1 MTKKE
6 DILLSAQTAEIVAW
20 GPMYATGIPLID
32 FQHKELV
39 SLTNQLYRACTM
51 GEDALQTVF
60 KEAMSRMVDYVRFHF
75 AAELKLLEAIQYPEF
90 PNHKKMHE
98 TLVGSILEAV
108 KEQKEGKK
116 FVPNNFVRTLR
127 DWVFGHIAIEDR
139 KYSLY
144 VAKQKRL
151 GLLTDQQINSIKV

>member
-1 MTKKE
+1 MTKRNE
-6 DILLSAQTAEIVAW
+6 IGQNAQTAEIVVW

-32 FQHKELV
+32 IQHRELI
-39 SLTNQLYRACTM
+39 SLTNQLYRACII
-51 GEDALQTVF
+51 GDDELQTVF
-60 KEAMSRMVDYVRFHF
+60 REAMGRMVDYVRFHF
-75 AAELKLLEAIQYPEF
+75 AAELKLLEAIHYSEF

-98 TLVGSILEAV
+98 TLVGNILEAV
-108 KEQKEGKK
+108 KEQEEGKK

-139 KYSLY
+139 KYSLF

-151 GLLTDQQINSIKV
+151 GLLTDQQIDSIKV